1 MRRKRE
7 ECDERVGKRKEGEE
21 GCDDKVRS
29 GREIVREEKT
39 EGLRRAREG
48 ACKAMGK
55 GGPR

>member
-1 MRRKRE
+1 MREWGR
-7 ECDERVGKRKEGEE
+7 GKRGKE